1 MQIVKCFVETMRSV
15 EENFDKYIY
24 ILIFVVELLVIWT
37 DLHNIQSDAIKTS
50 QFTQLVSMFVKV
62 E

>member
-1 MQIVKCFVETMRSV
+1 MRSV
-15 EENFDKYIY
+15 EKNFDKYI
-24 ILIFVVELLVIWT
+24 ILIFVVELVVILT